1 MKNLFALLVLTTA
14 SRICLAQT
22 YAIINDKDG
31 YVNMRDDAS
40 TKAGVVGRIHNGEFV
55 CIDEE
60 QSKANWIMVDA
71 NNNSSGY
78 IYKSKALLIA
88 SLPALKNKRLF
99 KHGCTVY
106 DDKIS
111 VTIKSSAFDS
121 KRHKLILDKNKQ
133 FVNKIDGHTVWGQDG
148 EIPKKEITSISVAFG
163 TTKLSIP
170 KIAFKDLYEPNV
182 DLLRVYM
189 GKKGIIYIKMDNSD
203 AAGSYTVIWTIKDG
217 VYIKRYIDN
226 SFA

>member
-1 MKNLFALLVLTTA
+1 MKNLFALLILTA
-14 SRICLAQT
+14 VSRICLAQT
-22 YAIINDKDG
+22 YAIINDQDG
-31 YVNMRDDAS
+31 YVNMRNDAS
-40 TKAGVVGRIHNGEFV
+40 ITAGVVGRIYNGEFV
-55 CIDEE
+55 CIDEA
-60 QSKANWIMVDA
+60 QSEANWIMVDA

-99 KHGCTVY
+99 KNGCTVY
-106 DDKIS
+106 GNKIS

-121 KRHKLILDKNKQ
+121 KRHRLILDKNKQ
-133 FVNKIDGHTVWGQDG
+133 FVNKIDGHTVWGRDG

-170 KIAFKDLYEPNV
+170 KIAFKDLYEPNF
-182 DLLRVYM
+182 DMLRVYM
-189 GKKGIIYIKMDNSD
+189 GNKGIIYIKMENSD
-203 AAGSYTVIWTIKDG
+203 GAGSYTVIWTIKDG
-217 VYIKRYIDN
+217 AYIKRYIND